1 MTGILAHRGFSG
13 KYPENTM
20 LAFKKAAELDIA
32 GFETDVQMTKDG
44 VLVITHDE
52 EISRVSNGKGYIKDM
67 TLKELKELDFRNGME
82 EFALDDDTRIPT
94 LEEFFDWFKDTNF
107 LINIEL
113 KSSMIRYEGMVHK
126 TMEMIKAYD
135 LVDRVIISSFNHR
148 DVVLAKELV
157 PEIKCGF
164 LTWSLFLNPGKY
176 TKSYGIDF
184 YHPDFNA
191 MDDEDFDDCKE
202 NGIGILPYTVDEI
215 FDMKK
220 LVDKEVLYII
230 TNYPDRAVGLI
241 GGNHA

>member
-1 MTGILAHRGFSG
+1 MTGIFAHRGFSG

-32 GFETDVQMTKDG
+32 GFETDVQMTK
-44 VLVITHDE
+44 VITHDE

-67 TLKELKELDFRNGME
+67 TLKELKDLDFRNGME
-82 EFALDDDTRIPT
+82 EFVLDDDTRIPT
-94 LEEFFDWFKDTNF
+94 LKEFFDWFKDTNF

-126 TMEMIKAYD
+126 TMEMIKDYN

-164 LTWSLFLNPGKY
+164 LTW
-176 TKSYGIDF
+176 
-184 YHPDFNA
+184 
-191 MDDEDFDDCKE
+191 
-202 NGIGILPYTVDEI
+202 
-215 FDMKK
+215 
-220 LVDKEVLYII
+220 
-230 TNYPDRAVGLI
+230 
-241 GGNHA
+241 

>member
-52 EISRVSNGKGYIKDM
+52 EISRVSNGKGYVKDL
-67 TLKELKELDFRNGME
+67 TLRELKELDFRNGME
-82 EFALDDDTRIPT
+82 EFDLDDDTRIPT
-94 LEEFFDWFKDTNF
+94 LEEFFDWFKDTEF

-113 KSSMIRYEGMVHK
+113 KSSMIRYEGMVEK
-126 TMEMIKAYD
+126 TMEMIKTYD
-135 LVDRVIISSFNHR
+135 IVDRVIISSFNHR

-164 LTWSLFLNPGKY
+164 LTWSLFLNPGRY
-176 TKSYGIDF
+176 TKAYGIDY

-191 MDDEDFDDCKE
+191 MDDEDFIDCKE
-202 NGIGILPYTVDEI
+202 NDIKILPYTVDEI
-215 FDMKK
+215 EDMKN
-220 LVDKEVLYII
+220 LVDKDVLYII
-230 TNYPDRAVGLI
+230 TNYPDRAVDLI
-241 GGNHA
+241 GGAHA

>member
-94 LEEFFDWFKDTNF
+94 L
-107 LINIEL
+107 
-113 KSSMIRYEGMVHK
+113 G
-126 TMEMIKAYD
+126 
-135 LVDRVIISSFNHR
+135 
-148 DVVLAKELV
+148 
-157 PEIKCGF
+157 
-164 LTWSLFLNPGKY
+164 
-176 TKSYGIDF
+176 GIF
-184 YHPDFNA
+184 
-191 MDDEDFDDCKE
+191 
-202 NGIGILPYTVDEI
+202 
-215 FDMKK
+215 
-220 LVDKEVLYII
+220 
-230 TNYPDRAVGLI
+230 
-241 GGNHA
+241 

>member
-82 EFALDDDTRIPT
+82 EFALDDDTSIPT
-94 LEEFFDWFKDTNF
+94 LEEFFDWFKDTKF

-113 KSSMIRYEGMVHK
+113 KSSMIRYNGMVHK

-176 TKSYGIDF
+176 TKYYGIDY

-191 MDDEDFDDCKE
+191 MDDEDFKDCKE

-215 FDMKK
+215 YDMKK

-230 TNYPDRAVGLI
+230 TNYPDRAVELI